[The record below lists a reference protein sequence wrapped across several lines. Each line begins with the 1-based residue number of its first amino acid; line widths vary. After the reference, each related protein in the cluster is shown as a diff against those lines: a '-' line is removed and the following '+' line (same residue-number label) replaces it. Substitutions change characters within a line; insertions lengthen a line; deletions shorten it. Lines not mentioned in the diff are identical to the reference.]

1 MQFHYKPKRSNI
13 KATQDVH
20 TFDFPYKGHL
30 VGHFL
35 SETVIL
41 YVILLTLKTLL
52 LEKGA
57 LPR

>member
-1 MQFHYKPKRSNI
+1 M

-20 TFDFPYKGHL
+20 TFVFPNKGHL

-41 YVILLTLKTLL
+41 YVILLLKTLL
-52 LEKGA
+52 LGEGSMT
-57 LPR
+57 

>member
-1 MQFHYKPKRSNI
+1 M

-20 TFDFPYKGHL
+20 TFVFSFKEHL

-41 YVILLTLKTLL
+41 YVILLLKTLL
-52 LEKGA
+52 LGEGSIT
-57 LPR
+57 